1 MAVNTATTPKIEG
14 FDPLI
19 KPSGGFEELKR
30 LVIDQGVCSYCSTCA
45 ALCERVVM
53 GEDGLPVCG
62 SDLESGKDCT
72 MKMGSLG
79 CSDNGT
85 CYDCCPMISFSVPDM
100 EKSVFGRTREDAALG
115 CYEKIAAV
123 RSKNKKILENAQDG
137 GCVTSLLA
145 CALETGMIDGAVV
158 SWRGKD
164 WTPSSGVAT
173 DPEELLKSA
182 GTKYSRV
189 PATMTFGSAIKDYR
203 RLAMVGT
210 GCQTTGARRALE
222 GPLKNLVE
230 ITSSSKSPLD
240 FILIGLF
247 CFENMSYDCM
257 KKTVESSHGVKLED
271 VVKTDI
277 TKGQFIV
284 HKKDGEKI
292 KQSVKIFN
300 HCLSDSCHLCTNFTS
315 YLADIS
321 VGSVGT
327 DPGWSTVIVRT
338 KKGMELFDR
347 AVKAGYIEV
356 QDKVMI
362 DAIKFNFGLKEK
374 HRKQK
379 KEERE
384 KEGKYVPEYGLE

>member
-1 MAVNTATTPKIEG
+1 M
-14 FDPLI
+14 
-19 KPSGGFEELKR
+19 KR

-62 SDLESGKDCT
+62 SDSQSEKDCT
-72 MKMGSLG
+72 MEMGSLG

-85 CYDCCPMISFSVPDM
+85 CYDCCPMVSFSVPDM
-100 EKSVFGRTREDAALG
+100 EKIVFGKQREDPVLG
-115 CYEKIAAV
+115 CHEKIAAA
-123 RSKNKKILENAQDG
+123 RSKKKEILENAQDG

-145 CALETGMIDGAVV
+145 CALENGMIDGAVV
-158 SWRGKD
+158 SWKEKD
-164 WTPSSGVAT
+164 WRPDSGIVT
-173 DPEELLKSA
+173 NSKDLLKSA

-189 PATMTFGSAIKDYR
+189 PSTMTFGNAIKDYR

-210 GCQTTGARRALE
+210 GCQTTGARKVLE
-222 GPLKNLVE
+222 GPFKESVE
-230 ITSSSKSPLD
+230 ITSQSESPLD
-240 FILIGLF
+240 FLLIGLF

-257 KKTVESSHGVKLED
+257 KKTVESNHGVELED

-277 TKGQFIV
+277 TKGKFIV
-284 HKKDGEKI
+284 YKKDGEKI
-292 KQSVKIFN
+292 KKSVKVFN
-300 HCLSDSCHLCTNFTS
+300 ECIGDCCHLCTNFTS
-315 YLADIS
+315 YFADVS

-338 KKGMELFDR
+338 KKGMELFDK
-347 AVKAGYIEV
+347 AVETGYIEV
-356 QDKVMI
+356 QDKVTV

-374 HRKQK
+374 SRKHK

-384 KEGKYVPEYGLE
+384 KEGKYVPQYGLE